1 LGFAIGS
8 ARMLDQSGE
17 MVALAVGLAEA
28 Q

>member
-1 LGFAIGS
+1 LGFPVGS